1 MANCRKIAV
10 KRLNLETYD
19 DMIKHLMKLFLSLAR
34 NAGEIHL
41 IFDNYFDDSFKTFE
55 RIRRS
60 KAKGKKKVEALPV
73 IILSGEQRL
82 PASMDSFWPLSGN
95 KLQLQRFTIDWIS
108 KNYTGNKPIYLG
120 GAHKENTSNCVVV
133 QDNITI
139 IIPELQCYHEE
150 ADDRILLVQ

>member
-1 MANCRKIAV
+1 
-10 KRLNLETYD
+10 
-19 DMIKHLMKLFLSLAR
+19 MKLFLSLAR

-108 KNYTGNKPIYLG
+108 KTIQVINQFIWEELTKKIHQIVLLFKIILQSLFQSYNAIMRKLTTEYYTILNNEHLTK
-120 GAHKENTSNCVVV
+120 
-133 QDNITI
+133 
-139 IIPELQCYHEE
+139 
-150 ADDRILLVQ
+150 DRNDVHLRS